1 LPKREF
7 FPAIATTISNAFLP
21 ATEYFFPHIQ
31 FSSWPRHVS
40 GLSRITR
47 QPKRSQVMS
56 QADQTTPETACSRF
70 SALLHEKQDLIFET
84 WIELL
89 RNEYGYEVEQ
99 KLATVMEEKQRGQD
113 LFTLLPE
120 LLLTARR
127 PLHQFSGMV
136 RKVRTEEYS
145 ICDLYAEFF
154 CLEAAIAKT
163 IRSMDIEKGD
173 LLAGDV
179 RLLHQTLGRLFA
191 DILKETAMSYEY
203 VVENAKTGVVLTDT
217 EGIITYANAEFAKLA
232 GDEPL
237 LGRRLDHFF
246 RGEEQ
251 FTLRNILTGRAAQN
265 FGKMRLDMY
274 NDKGVHIPA
283 GVEFGKYIID
293 GKHQGGYAHI
303 TDITLPIRQQQNV
316 LDEFPYGV
324 IRVNRSGEVKYAN
337 PRMLQMVGTAT
348 WAERPQ
354 TIWDI
359 LPDDPHI
366 VDDVKSKLEAR
377 FLTGESGHYET
388 YVRAIE
394 GGKQIPVR
402 VSAIAETDLAEER
415 VVASFAIVRSMI
427 PDEMVKDIESIK
439 EEEKLLT
446 AIAKNI
452 SLLVPFDLF
461 SVWQYSRDEKNV
473 RLFFENM
480 ESVGT
485 QSGRRWWELQPEQVE
500 WLKQTFAQEPAFIGE
515 LDEFIEIEEWQDLK
529 TDPITQRYV
538 DDGFRSMLF
547 FPVMSEGK
555 IQAAVCLNSKQS
567 NYYNPG
573 HIEILKDLPIDVAVR
588 VALERM
594 KIRDSKFRLNL
605 IAAIASEQDIY
616 ATARLIVDG
625 LVEHFPW
632 DNISLFR
639 VNRDRANIDL
649 ICQGSRSDERQIDE
663 NSFPQS
669 IQDGILGYVY
679 RTGEAVN
686 VGDIKTH
693 PLGSLYREIITVTR
707 SELCLPLKFGDA
719 TWLLNIEDA
728 KENAFSEDEQKTVE
742 WILSGLASALDRLW
756 HHSFMEE
763 ALKVMSDA
771 VFVTNTDGRIRQANH
786 AAEVLLKY
794 SQSQLREHSLPQLI
808 ANKSPTPVS
817 IRDLVGQKEFT
828 LLASDGQSIPVMLTG
843 SALEKEFAAYI
854 FVAKNMFYHKRLEEL
869 EYLGEMYFEIATQVQ
884 TPLSLAYNWLSQLKN
899 QDEISNLDDI
909 VDGSLRQLQKVELTY
924 KRLAMYKAGE
934 RLSARQPL
942 LIDISEIMSVIR
954 DDMPEAEIAKIDW
967 PEENNVY
974 LEGDLFQL
982 VFCYET
988 ILSYLLRFVAQ
999 NDKVRIDLRSEEG
1012 RLQTAISARF
1022 PKVADQTTIFDKTK
1036 VAKTLK
1042 DMALGEEL
1050 IENFIK
1056 QNGGCYLSPAHLD
1069 DRLTFRFDLPQ
1080 A

>member
-1 LPKREF
+1 MIQINQP
-7 FPAIATTISNAFLP
+7 ISEK
-21 ATEYFFPHIQ
+21 T
-31 FSSWPRHVS
+31 
-40 GLSRITR
+40 LSRL
-47 QPKRSQVMS
+47 S
-56 QADQTTPETACSRF
+56 E
-70 SALLHEKQDLIFET
+70 LLHQQQDPIFGA

-89 RNEYGYEVEQ
+89 RREYGSEAEQ
-99 KLATVMEEKQRGQD
+99 KLATVIEERHKGRD
-113 LFTLLPE
+113 LFTLLPD
-120 LLLTARR
+120 LLSETSR
-127 PLHQFSGMV
+127 PLDQLSGMI
-136 RKVRTEEYS
+136 RKVRTPEYS
-145 ICDLYAEFF
+145 ICDLHAEFF

-163 IRSMDIEKGD
+163 LRSMEVQQGD

-179 RLLHQTLGRLFA
+179 RTLHQRLGRLFA

-203 VVENAKTGVVLTDT
+203 VVENAKTGVVLTDIQ
-217 EGIITYANAEFAKLA
+217 GSITYANAEFARLA
-232 GDEPL
+232 GNEPL
-237 LGRRLDHFF
+237 LGRPLDSFF
-246 RGEEQ
+246 RGKEQ
-251 FTLRNILTGRAAQN
+251 STLREVLTDRTAQN
-265 FGKMRLDMY
+265 FGKQRLDMY
-274 NDKGVHIPA
+274 NDQGVQIPA

-303 TDITLPIRQQQNV
+303 TDITLPIRQQQDV

-324 IRVNRSGEVKYAN
+324 IRVDSKGEIKYAN
-337 PRMLQMVGTAT
+337 PRMFQMAGTAT
-348 WAERPQ
+348 WPQKPQ

-359 LPDDPHI
+359 LPDDQEI
-366 VDDVKSKLEAR
+366 VDDVRSKLEER
-377 FLTGESGHYET
+377 FHTGESGHYET
-388 YVRAIE
+388 YVRGITD
-394 GGKQIPVR
+394 GKQIPVR
-402 VSAIAETDLAEER
+402 VSAIAETDLMEEK

-439 EEEKLLT
+439 DEKKLLA
-446 AIAKNI
+446 AIAENT

-461 SVWQYSRDEKNV
+461 SIWHYSRDETSV
-473 RLFFENM
+473 RLFFENI
-480 ESVGT
+480 EDVGT

-500 WLKQTFAQEPAFIGE
+500 WLRATFAQEPAYIGE
-515 LDEFIEIEEWQDLK
+515 LDEFIEIEAWQELK
-529 TDPITQRYV
+529 ADPITQRYI
-538 DDGFRSMLF
+538 DAGFRSMLF

-555 IQAAVCLNSKQS
+555 IQAAVCLNSKKS
-567 NYYNPG
+567 KYYNPG
-573 HIEILKDLPIDVAVR
+573 HIETLKDLPIDVAVR

-594 KIRDSKFRLNL
+594 KMRDSKFRLNL
-605 IAAIASEQDIY
+605 IAAIASGQDIY
-616 ATARLIVDG
+616 ATARLIVDE

-639 VNRDRANIDL
+639 VNRDRADIDL
-649 ICQGSRSDERQIDE
+649 ICQGSRSDEQQIDE
-663 NSFPQS
+663 NAFPQS
-669 IQDGILGYVY
+669 IQKGILGYVY

-686 VGDIKTH
+686 IGDIQTH
-693 PLGSLYREIITVTR
+693 PLGNLYREIIPVTR

-756 HHSFMEE
+756 HHSFVEE
-763 ALKVMSDA
+763 ALKAMSDA
-771 VFVTNTDGRIRQANH
+771 VFVTNTDGRIRQANR
-786 AAEVLLKY
+786 AAEGLLKY
-794 SQSQLREHSLPQLI
+794 SQAQLRERSLPQLI
-808 ANKSPTPVS
+808 ATNSPTPVS
-817 IRDLVGQKEFT
+817 IKDLIGHKEFN
-828 LLASDGQSIPVMLTG
+828 LRAMDGQSIPVMLTG
-843 SALEKEFAAYI
+843 TALEKEFAAYI

-899 QDEISNLDDI
+899 QDATTNLDDI

-934 RLSARQPL
+934 RLSARQIL
-942 LIDISEIMSVIR
+942 LLDVSEIMGVIR
-954 DDMPEAEIAKIDW
+954 DDMPEAEIAKIAW

-999 NDKVRIDLRSEEG
+999 DDKVRIDLRSQEG
-1012 RLQTAISARF
+1012 WLQTAISARF
-1022 PKVADQTTIFDKTK
+1022 PQMADQTATRDKAK

-1042 DMALGEEL
+1042 DMALGEDL
-1050 IENFIK
+1050 IESFIT
-1056 QNGGCYLSPAHLD
+1056 QNGGRYLSPAHLD